1 MWSLCRLSK
10 AFNTV
15 DHDIR
20 LKKLEYYG
28 VRGISNKWFA
38 LSLSNRKQFVSTNGY
53 KSNLVH
59 VKCGV
64 SQGSILGPLLFFI
77 YITDLHVAIKYSE
90 VQHFADD
97 ANLLNFISCVKSI
110 NKQIN
115 YDLKNLSNWLKAKK
129 ISLNVGKTELVLL
142 TSSKKQL
149 DCDLKI
155 KLIGERVQETD
166 SVKYLGIQIDK
177 RLTWKQQINHAALKL
192 NKANAMLSKLRHV
205 LDIKTL
211 RSVYYAIFESHFYY
225 ASLV

>member
-1 MWSLCRLSK
+1 MSNVGC
-10 AFNTV
+10 
-15 DHDIR
+15 
-20 LKKLEYYG
+20 LKVPYWDL
-28 VRGISNKWFA
+28 IN
-38 LSLSNRKQFVSTNGY
+38 N
-53 KSNLVH
+53 
-59 VKCGV
+59 
-64 SQGSILGPLLFFI
+64 
-77 YITDLHVAIKYSE
+77 LHVAIKHSE

-97 ANLLNFISCVKSI
+97 TNLLNFISCVKTI

-115 YDLKNLSNWLKAKK
+115 YDLKNLSNWLKANK

-155 KLIGERVQETD
+155 KLNGERLYETD

-192 NKANAMLSKLRHV
+192 NKANAMLSKLRFT

-211 RSVYYAIFESHFYY
+211 RSVYYAIFESHLHY